1 MSDNEELK
9 DTSEK
14 SFRQEMT
21 ELDGIVSK
29 LEGNSLEL
37 EESLTCYERGVKL
50 LGDLR
55 SRLDK
60 AQQKVDTLMGELEKN
75 DTDEEV
81 DTTLHKA

>member
-1 MSDNEELK
+1 MADNEELK
-9 DTSEK
+9 VASEK

-37 EESLTCYERGVKL
+37 EESLTCYEQGVKL